1 MEANERCLM
10 NTGDLARKL
19 GKSRYWVQTN
29 HKHQG
34 IPSFKIGNSF
44 YFVEL
49 EVDSWLESHRVTSV
63 PTVQQNPKV
72 LLSGKTG
79 QRSSRLS

>member
-63 PTVQQNPKV
+63 PAARQNPKV
-72 LLSGKTG
+72 LLSGKVA
-79 QRSSRLS
+79 QSSSRLG